1 MNIRER
7 ILETLKKEVEPL
19 NYRYT
24 KSQNAFKLLSSKEIG
39 VYLSC
44 HIASYYRGITYV
56 NLDAYIE
63 FRDIKKSLKSQSIIE
78 KLEYWHF
85 CISCRL
91 QWMRPDAPWTPW
103 DFVFCVD
110 DTEEI
115 VSEKLKEMAWC
126 VRTYLIPYLERVS
139 HRSSALEEAI
149 ALNRRFLLQNEYL
162 IPVMYCVWKHDKKA
176 AMDYLKDRGE
186 QIRELAKPEEWEFLA
201 RMKKGETLMPDEH
214 PMHAL
219 SYDRYI
225 NNEARKAREWIES
238 QEYDD

>member
-1 MNIRER
+1 MNIKER

-78 KLEYWHF
+78 NLEYWHLG
-85 CISCRL
+85 ISCRL
-91 QWMRPDAPWTPW
+91 QWMRPEVPGSTW
-103 DFVFCVD
+103 DFVFYDD

-115 VSEKLKEMAWC
+115 VNQKLEQIISC
-126 VRTYLIPYLERVS
+126 TRIYLIPYLEKFS
-139 HRSSALEEAI
+139 HKDSALEETI
-149 ALNRRFLLQNEYL
+149 SLDKRFLVADDYL
-162 IPVMYCVWKHDKKA
+162 IPIMYCIWKHDKKA
-176 AMDYLKDRGE
+176 ALDYLEERGM
-186 QIRELAKPEEWEFLA
+186 RLRKLVKPEEWDRLE
-201 RMKKGETLMPDEH
+201 RTKKGEKFMQYERPIN
-214 PMHAL
+214 AL
-219 SYDRYI
+219 AYEEYI
-225 NNEARKAREWIES
+225 EGSKKIREWIES